1 MSNEA
6 LIRFPWWYSGV
17 KWGVPLGL
25 AISSAT
31 LLSLVLTG
39 SILVPASMGTLQW
52 LPIIFKSLEG
62 LASVA
67 ALALSA
73 FAVSSMVGL
82 VAATLVRAWVLFPLV
97 EARANLAAVAVERE
111 AQATVALSD
120 TQRKLAELGKSFNDT
135 LLNVVGIFNQRLGAQ
150 APTLQAWQEF
160 LRQPQQQLQG
170 NSQVQPF
177 QASSP
182 TLRNQV

>member
-6 LIRFPWWYSGV
+6 LIIFPWWYSAV

-25 AISSAT
+25 AISSAI
-31 LLSLVLTG
+31 LLVMVLTG

-73 FAVSSMVGL
+73 FAISSMVGL
-82 VAATLVRAWVLFPLV
+82 LAATFVRAWVLFPVV
-97 EARANLAAVAVERE
+97 ETGANLAAVAVERE
-111 AQATVALSD
+111 AQAALARSVAQGKVAELSKYFSD
-120 TQRKLAELGKSFNDT
+120 TMLH
-135 LLNVVGIFNQRLGAQ
+135 VVGIFNQRLGEQ

-160 LRQPQQQLQG
+160 VRQPQQMQAAP
-170 NSQVQPF
+170 SQQSQSLTPMF
-177 QASSP
+177 
-182 TLRNQV
+182 RN

>member
-1 MSNEA
+1 MRHET
-6 LIRFPWWYSGV
+6 LIKFPWWYGTI

-25 AISSAT
+25 AFSSAA
-31 LLSLVLTG
+31 LLALILTG
-39 SILVPASMGTLQW
+39 SVMVPASMGTLQW

-62 LASVA
+62 LASFA

-73 FAVSSMVGL
+73 FATSSMVGL
-82 VAATLVRAWVLFPLV
+82 VAATFVRAWVLFPAV
-97 EARANLAAVAVERE
+97 ESRANLAAVAVERE

-120 TQRKLAELGKSFNDT
+120 AQRKLFDLGKTFNDT

-160 LRQPQQQLQG
+160 LNQPQQQTQSNLPQA
-170 NSQVQPF
+170 QQH
-177 QASSP
+177 QASTP
-182 TLRNQV
+182 MLRN